1 MSLKKRLWLILG
13 PAVIA
18 IVALLLF
25 LVTPYKLKVNQEV
38 LPGAAISQSA
48 NIFKGNAIKQAALSE
63 NYVAFMGSSE
73 LSRMDPFHP
82 VVLAAKYKRPYRP
95 FLLGAA
101 GSQSLSHFFAMQG
114 INSEISHKKVVF
126 VISPQWFTKQGI
138 DKNAFSYYYSNLQAV
153 TWLQTAKPTVMNRYA
168 AKRLLMMPSVHS
180 DERIAHAVDTIA
192 QGQALSKG
200 QLTYVKLKYNE
211 LSREDELF
219 SSLHM
224 NLRTQKLAKAA
235 KQLPAEYS
243 VEHLDKL
250 AMEIGEKKTGNNP
263 FRISDRFWNKRLKDN
278 YRQLKGKQA
287 KFNYLASPEYG
298 DFELVLNQFAL
309 DKTDV
314 LFVIPPVNRQW
325 SQYTG
330 LSLKMLAQFDNK
342 IKYQLQSQ
350 GFNNIVDLSK
360 DGGEKYFMQDTIHL
374 GWRGWL
380 KLDQAVKPFL
390 TKKQPAPNYRINDYF
405 YSPKWQNLQGD
416 Y

>member
-1 MSLKKRLWLILG
+1 M
-13 PAVIA
+13 VC
-18 IVALLLF
+18 
-25 LVTPYKLKVNQEV
+25 
-38 LPGAAISQSA
+38 
-48 NIFKGNAIKQAALSE
+48 
-63 NYVAFMGSSE
+63 
-73 LSRMDPFHP
+73 
-82 VVLAAKYKRPYRP
+82 
-95 FLLGAA
+95 
-101 GSQSLSHFFAMQG
+101 
-114 INSEISHKKVVF
+114 
-126 VISPQWFTKQGI
+126 
-138 DKNAFSYYYSNLQAV
+138 
-153 TWLQTAKPTVMNRYA
+153 QTRWY
-168 AKRLLMMPSVHS
+168 
-180 DERIAHAVDTIA
+180 
-192 QGQALSKG
+192 
-200 QLTYVKLKYNE
+200 
-211 LSREDELF
+211 
-219 SSLHM
+219 
-224 NLRTQKLAKAA
+224 
-235 KQLPAEYS
+235 
-243 VEHLDKL
+243 
-250 AMEIGEKKTGNNP
+250 
-263 FRISDRFWNKRLKDN
+263 WNKRLKDN
-278 YRQLKGKQA
+278 YRQLKGRQA
-287 KFNYLASPEYG
+287 KFNYLASPEYS